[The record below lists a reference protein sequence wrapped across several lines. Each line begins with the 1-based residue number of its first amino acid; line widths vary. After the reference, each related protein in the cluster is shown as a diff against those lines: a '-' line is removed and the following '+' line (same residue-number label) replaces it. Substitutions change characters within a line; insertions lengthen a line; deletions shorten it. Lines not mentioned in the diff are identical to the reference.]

1 MADTTGVYVQNLAE
15 VRKYLRKLHPDL
27 VPVLRNELKAAVIAN
42 TLPAIIRR
50 VPKRSNYARFTIRA
64 TSAGNNVNV
73 IAGGESSVA
82 PYFGWLDFGGD
93 LKGRGRGR
101 NQTISRPFLKKG
113 RYVYPGI
120 AATEPRIVQAAGR
133 AVDKILQQAQ
143 SR

>member
-1 MADTTGVYVQNLAE
+1 MPSPAGVYVTNLAE

-27 VPVLRNELKAAVIAN
+27 VPVFRNELKSAVTSTVVPNIKA
-42 TLPAIIRR
+42 R
-50 VPKRSNYARFTIRA
+50 VPKRTGRARDSVRA
-64 TSAGNNVNV
+64 VSKGNAIIIVAGNTKVQ
-73 IAGGESSVA
+73 
-82 PYFGWLDFGGD
+82 YFGWLDYGGE

-101 NQTISRPFLKKG
+101 NQRISRPFDGGG

-120 AATEPRIVQAAGR
+120 AATEVKLVQAAGR